1 MRWGYGRVSSKGQRL
16 YGMSLEDQLEKL
28 LAQGIDQEH
37 ILLDTYTGTKIDRPK
52 FNEVLSKLKP
62 GDELVVCKLD
72 RFART
77 APEGAMLVR
86 DLVERGMTLLP
97 ALFAGAFLAHH
108 RFVKRDVIDNIYAR
122 MNHKDELIA
131 ALVEMYNDPL
141 LSLLDEPEQEG
152 NEGNLNWKTGW

>member
-1 MRWGYGRVSSKGQRL
+1 MAK
-16 YGMSLEDQLEKL
+16 QLTINDPTT
-28 LAQGIDQEH
+28 GV
-37 ILLDTYTGTKIDRPK
+37 TYTLEYTRKTVELMEKNGFVAADMEK
-52 FNEVLSKLKP
+52 KP
-62 GDELVVCKLD
+62 
-72 RFART
+72 
-77 APEGAMLVR
+77 
-86 DLVERGMTLLP
+86 MTTLP

-122 MNHKDELIA
+122 MTHKDELIA

>member
-1 MRWGYGRVSSKGQRL
+1 M
-16 YGMSLEDQLEKL
+16 EKNGFV
-28 LAQGIDQEH
+28 AAD
-37 ILLDTYTGTKIDRPK
+37 
-52 FNEVLSKLKP
+52 
-62 GDELVVCKLD
+62 
-72 RFART
+72 
-77 APEGAMLVR
+77 
-86 DLVERGMTLLP
+86 VERKPMTLLP

>member
-1 MRWGYGRVSSKGQRL
+1 MAK
-16 YGMSLEDQLEKL
+16 QLTINDPTT
-28 LAQGIDQEH
+28 GV
-37 ILLDTYTGTKIDRPK
+37 TYTLEYTRKT
-52 FNEVLSKLKP
+52 V
-62 GDELVVCKLD
+62 
-72 RFART
+72 A
-77 APEGAMLVR
+77 AMEKNGFVAA
-86 DLVERGMTLLP
+86 VERKPMTLLP

-152 NEGNLNWKTGW
+152 NEGNLSWKTGW

>member
-1 MRWGYGRVSSKGQRL
+1 MAK
-16 YGMSLEDQLEKL
+16 QLTFNDPTT
-28 LAQGIDQEH
+28 GV
-37 ILLDTYTGTKIDRPK
+37 TYTLEYTRKTV
-52 FNEVLSKLKP
+52 E
-62 GDELVVCKLD
+62 
-72 RFART
+72 
-77 APEGAMLVR
+77 AMEKNGFVAA
-86 DLVERGMTLLP
+86 DVERKPMTLLP

-152 NEGNLNWKTGW
+152 NEGNLSWKTGW